1 MESSGSNHAA
11 PAGFKFHDSP
21 SMQTTHAE
29 QLLLLPST
37 TDPSTYVDAG
47 LDRAAADDEAAAEQQ
62 LQTVAHLKVMR

>member
-1 MESSGSNHAA
+1 
-11 PAGFKFHDSP
+11 
-21 SMQTTHAE
+21 MQTTHAE